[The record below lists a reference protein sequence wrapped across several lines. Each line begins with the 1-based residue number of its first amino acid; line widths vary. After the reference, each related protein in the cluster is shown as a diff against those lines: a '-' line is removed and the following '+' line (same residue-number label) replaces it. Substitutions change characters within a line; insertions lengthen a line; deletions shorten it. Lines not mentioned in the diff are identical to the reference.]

1 MFGFLIAVAM
11 GAVTPMLEGP
21 LARPV
26 AKSLSER
33 IDLTEGE
40 LRAIAFM
47 IAMII
52 AGVLCALFSSGS
64 ALGLAVGGALG
75 YFGARLVKLLQ
86 GIMAGKRD

>member
-26 AKSLSER
+26 ARSLGDNIE
-33 IDLTEGE
+33 ITNAE
-40 LRAIAFM
+40 LRTIAFM

-52 AGVLCALFSSGS
+52 AGLLCAVFSSGS
-64 ALGLAVGGALG
+64 ALALAVGGALG
-75 YFGARLVKLLQ
+75 YFGARLLRWLQ
-86 GIMAGKRD
+86 RIIEGKRT